1 VEDIE
6 LGKVET
12 YPMDEVMDRLKNLV
26 DGVELD
32 DEELT

>member
-1 VEDIE
+1 MQMVEDIE

-12 YPMDEVMDRLKNLV
+12 YPMDEVMDRLKNKW
-26 DGVELD
+26 EED